1 MTLDDRKRQIL
12 RAIVENYIEH
22 AEPVGSRSIA
32 KNTDLNLSAATIRN
46 EMGDLEEMGF
56 LLQPHTSAGR
66 VPSSQ
71 GFRFYVDSLMERYR
85 MTAGE
90 IQQLRGAMLH
100 KIRELDKIV
109 KDVSAVFSNYTN
121 LPTFGMLPAMEYAV
135 IKAIKLVAVDSKT
148 LMVILSDS
156 SGLIKNKL
164 LRLKE
169 PVNES
174 MLDEMTR
181 VLNQNLSGYTRSE
194 ITLERIIQVVN
205 AVGSNHEILSSVLEL
220 VQQAISEID
229 NHEIF
234 MEGSTNI
241 LRFPEY
247 NEITKI
253 KEILEFFDD
262 KQKLES
268 LVTHLPSITDGEV
281 KVFIGDE
288 NELPQLKN
296 NSVVL
301 STYKAGPNLTG
312 VIGVVGPMRMDY
324 AKVVSGVGFFSKQLG
339 KLLSDRLEGDVSV
352 SQMEIPEFLLTEKE
366 MREDE

>member
-1 MTLDDRKRQIL
+1 MALDERKKSIL
-12 RAIVENYIEH
+12 RAIVEGYIQN

-56 LLQPHTSAGR
+56 LVQPHTSAGR
-66 VPSSQ
+66 IPSSQ

-85 MTAGE
+85 MTNAE

-109 KDVSAVFSNYTN
+109 KDVSSAFSNFTN
-121 LPTFGMLPAMEYAV
+121 LPTFGMLPTIDYGA
-135 IKAIKLVAVDSKT
+135 IKSIKLVSVDEKT
-148 LMVILSDS
+148 LMVIVADN

-164 LRLKE
+164 LRLRE
-169 PVNES
+169 PLSDASLQKMN
-174 MLDEMTR
+174 D
-181 VLNQNLSGYTRSE
+181 VLNQNLAGYTRSE
-194 ITLERIIQVVN
+194 INLNRIMEVVN
-205 AVGSNHEILSSVLEL
+205 AVGENHEILTSVLEL
-220 VQQAISEID
+220 IDEAISEID
-229 NHEIF
+229 KREVF

-262 KQKLES
+262 KEQLES
-268 LVTHLPSITDGEV
+268 LVKQLPSVKDGEV
-281 KVFIGDE
+281 SVFIGDE
-288 NELPQLKN
+288 NVHPQLKN
-296 NSVVL
+296 NSVIL

-312 VIGVVGPMRMDY
+312 IIGVVGPMRMDY

-339 KLLSDRLEGDVSV
+339 KMLSERLEGDTPPARR
-352 SQMEIPEFLLTEKE
+352 ELTERTIKG
-366 MREDE
+366 DE

>member
-1 MTLDDRKRQIL
+1 MALDERKKSIL
-12 RAIVENYIEH
+12 RAIVEGYIEN

-56 LLQPHTSAGR
+56 LVQPHTSAGR
-66 VPSSQ
+66 IPSSQ
-71 GFRFYVDSLMERYR
+71 GFRFYVDSLMDRYR
-85 MTAGE
+85 MTNSE

-100 KIRELDKIV
+100 KIRELDKIF
-109 KDVSAVFSNYTN
+109 KDVSAAFSNFTN
-121 LPTFGMLPAMEYAV
+121 LPTFGMIPSMEYGS
-135 IKAIKLVAVDSKT
+135 IKAIKLVAVDEKT
-148 LMVILSDS
+148 LMVIVSDS

-164 LRLKE
+164 LRLRE
-169 PVNES
+169 PVS
-174 MLDEMTR
+174 DATLLQMTD
-181 VLNQNLSGYTRSE
+181 VLNQNLAGYTRSE
-194 ITLERIIQVVN
+194 INLNRIIEVVN
-205 AVGSNHEILSSVLEL
+205 AIGENHEILSSVLEL
-220 VQQAISEID
+220 VDEAISEID
-229 NHEIF
+229 KREVYL
-234 MEGSTNI
+234 EGSTNI

-268 LVTHLPSITDGEV
+268 VVRQLPSIESGEV
-281 KVFIGDE
+281 SVFIGDE
-288 NELPQLKN
+288 NEHPQLKN

-312 VIGVVGPMRMDY
+312 IIGVVGPMRMDY

-339 KLLSDRLEGDVSV
+339 KMLSERLEGDFPPDRKKISEAT
-352 SQMEIPEFLLTEKE
+352 SKG
-366 MREDE
+366 DE

>member
-1 MTLDDRKRQIL
+1 MALDERKKSIL
-12 RAIVENYIEH
+12 RAIVEGYIQN

-56 LLQPHTSAGR
+56 LVQPHTSAGR
-66 VPSSQ
+66 IPSSQ

-85 MTAGE
+85 MTNSE

-109 KDVSAVFSNYTN
+109 KDVSAAFSNFTN
-121 LPTFGMLPAMEYAV
+121 LPTFGVIPSMEYGSV
-135 IKAIKLVAVDSKT
+135 KAIKLVAVDEKT
-148 LMVILSDS
+148 LMVIVSDS

-169 PVNES
+169 PITDS
-174 MLDEMTR
+174 MLLQMTH
-181 VLNQNLSGYTRSE
+181 VLNENLVGYTRSE
-194 ITLERIIQVVN
+194 INLNRIIEVVN
-205 AVGSNHEILSSVLEL
+205 AVGENHEILTSVLEL
-220 VQQAISEID
+220 VDEAISEID
-229 NHEIF
+229 KREVY
-234 MEGSTNI
+234 MEGTTNI

-262 KQKLES
+262 KEKLES
-268 LVTHLPSITDGEV
+268 VIRELPLSDDDRV
-281 KVFIGDE
+281 SVFIGDE
-288 NELPQLKN
+288 NTHPQLKN
-296 NSVVL
+296 NSVIL
-301 STYKAGPNLTG
+301 STYKAGSNLTG
-312 VIGVVGPMRMDY
+312 IIGVVGPMRMDY

-339 KLLSDRLEGDVSV
+339 KMLSESLDGEFPDSRKKIINPKHKGDETSH
-352 SQMEIPEFLLTEKE
+352 E
-366 MREDE
+366 

>member
-1 MTLDDRKRQIL
+1 MNLDDRKKQIL
-12 RAIVENYIEH
+12 RAIVEGYIEN

-32 KNTDLNLSAATIRN
+32 KKTDLNLSAATIRN

-66 VPSSQ
+66 IPSSQ

-85 MTAGE
+85 MTNSE
-90 IQQLRGAMLH
+90 IQQLRGAMLN

-109 KDVSAVFSNYTN
+109 KDVSAAFSNFTN
-121 LPTFGMLPAMEYAV
+121 LPTFGMLPSIDYAA
-135 IKAIKLVAVDSKT
+135 IKAIKLVAVDPKT
-148 LMVILSDS
+148 LMVILSDG

-169 PVNES
+169 PVNDS
-174 MLDEMTR
+174 MLEQITQ

-194 ITLERIIQVVN
+194 ITIDRIIEVVN
-205 AVGSNHEILSSVLEL
+205 AVGDNHEILSSVLEL
-220 VQQAISEID
+220 VHEALSEID
-229 NHEIF
+229 KHEF
-234 MEGSTNI
+234 YLEGSTNI

-268 LVTHLPSITDGEV
+268 LVTHLPSINDGEV
-281 KVFIGDE
+281 SVFIGDE
-288 NELPQLKN
+288 NQLPQLKN

-324 AKVVSGVGFFSKQLG
+324 AKVVSGVSFFSKQLG
-339 KLLSDRLEGDVSV
+339 KMLSEHLEGEISLPRK
-352 SQMEIPEFLLTEKE
+352 EIPEISNKG
-366 MREDE
+366 DE

>member
-1 MTLDDRKRQIL
+1 MALDERKKSIL
-12 RAIVENYIEH
+12 RAIVEGYIQN

-46 EMGDLEEMGF
+46 EMGDLEDMGF

-66 VPSSQ
+66 IPSSQ
-71 GFRFYVDSLMERYR
+71 GFRFYVDSLMEHYR
-85 MTAGE
+85 MTNAE

-109 KDVSAVFSNYTN
+109 KDVSSAFSHFTN
-121 LPTFGMLPAMEYAV
+121 LPTFGVLPTMDYGA
-135 IKAIKLVAVDSKT
+135 IKGIKLVSVDEKT
-148 LMVILSDS
+148 LMVIVSDN

-164 LRLKE
+164 LRLRE
-169 PVNES
+169 PLHDSTLKQMN
-174 MLDEMTR
+174 D
-181 VLNQNLSGYTRSE
+181 VLNQNLAGYTRSE
-194 ITLERIIQVVN
+194 INLNRIMEVIN
-205 AVGSNHEILSSVLEL
+205 AVGENHEILTSVLEL
-220 VQQAISEID
+220 IDEAISEID
-229 NHEIF
+229 KREIF

-262 KQKLES
+262 KQNLES
-268 LVTHLPSITDGEV
+268 LVKQLPSVKDGEV
-281 KVFIGDE
+281 SVFIGDE
-288 NELPQLKN
+288 NEHPQLKN
-296 NSVVL
+296 NSVIL

-312 VIGVVGPMRMDY
+312 IIGVVGPMRMDY

-339 KLLSDRLEGDVSV
+339 KMLSERLEGDTPSR
-352 SQMEIPEFLLTEKE
+352 PELTERIIKG
-366 MREDE
+366 DE

>member
-1 MTLDDRKRQIL
+1 MSLDDRKKLIL
-12 RAIVENYIEH
+12 RAIVEGYIQN

-56 LLQPHTSAGR
+56 LIQPHTSAGR
-66 VPSSQ
+66 IPSGQ
-71 GFRFYVDSLMERYR
+71 GFRFYVDSLMEHYR
-85 MTAGE
+85 MTSAE
-90 IQQLRGAMLH
+90 IKQMRSVMLN

-109 KDVSAVFSNYTN
+109 KDVSMAFSNITN
-121 LPTFGMLPAMEYAV
+121 LPTFGVMPAIERGS
-135 IKAIKLVAVDSKT
+135 IKGIKLVSVDEKT
-148 LMVILSDS
+148 LMVIVSDN

-164 LRLKE
+164 LRLRE
-169 PVNES
+169 PVS
-174 MLDEMTR
+174 DMLAAQLTK

-194 ITLERIIQVVN
+194 INLSRIIEVVN
-205 AVGSNHEILSSVLEL
+205 AIGGNHEILTSVLEL
-220 VQQAISEID
+220 VDEAISEID
-229 NHEIF
+229 KREVY

-262 KQKLES
+262 KSNLNALIKQ
-268 LVTHLPSITDGEV
+268 LPQSPNGDV

-301 STYKAGPNLTG
+301 STYKVGPDLTG
-312 VIGVVGPMRMDY
+312 IIGVVGPMRMDY
-324 AKVVSGVGFFSKQLG
+324 AKVVSGVEFFSKQLG
-339 KLLSDRLEGDVSV
+339 NMLSEHLDINY
-352 SQMEIPEFLLTEKE
+352 IPELPNKNNKG
-366 MREDE
+366 DENI